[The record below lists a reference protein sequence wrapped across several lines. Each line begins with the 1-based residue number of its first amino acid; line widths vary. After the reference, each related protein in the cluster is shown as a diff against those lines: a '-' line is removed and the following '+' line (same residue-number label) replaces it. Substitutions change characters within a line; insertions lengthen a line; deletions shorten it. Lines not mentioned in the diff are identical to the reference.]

1 MHRSPLVNLNLKF
14 EIPALVTPPASRG
27 NLSLGVV
34 FSRGERARNSS
45 AHSGMACGIMI
56 FAIFALLV
64 ATVVTCVSG
73 TRLLQQGFPV
83 SRLGPRLGSAARA
96 RRPPSARFNC
106 NGGLARDARN
116 DFIVSLK
123 GGYDLDLV
131 IDSLERVPE
140 NLQAFHQLDMFSATL
155 SQGDVLALLRNE
167 AVDYVECDAKVSV
180 GAGR

>member
-1 MHRSPLVNLNLKF
+1 M
-14 EIPALVTPPASRG
+14 G
-27 NLSLGVV
+27 

-73 TRLLQQGFPV
+73 TRLLQQSFPV

-96 RRPPSARFNC
+96 RRPPSARFYC

-131 IDSLERVPE
+131 IDSLERVPA
-140 NLQAFHQLDMFSATL
+140 NLQPTRYVLRDAVPRRRSGAPSQRGRGLRRVRCQGQRWRRAVRRASKKTL
-155 SQGDVLALLRNE
+155 VLRA
-167 AVDYVECDAKVSV
+167 S
-180 GAGR
+180 GGGRASSP